1 MEEGVQ
7 LVLASKK
14 DSNGGAAHRRTKKV
28 TRGGA
33 PVARTQA
40 RPWREE
46 EAWWCSDFG
55 DGGAAGS
62 VSMMLGRRR
71 PTTVW
76 HRASAMAEMKWL
88 GGEGVVAPTQS
99 SGDCDELEELH
110 RSWARRL
117 ADAEKAT
124 TLLELRAR
132 AIA

>member
-1 MEEGVQ
+1 VVQ

-14 DSNGGAAHRRTKKV
+14 DSNGGAAHRHTKKV

-40 RPWREE
+40 RPWCEE
-46 EAWWCSDFG
+46 EAWWCFDFG
-55 DGGAAGS
+55 DGGAAGL

-76 HRASAMAEMKWL
+76 RGASAMAEMKWL
-88 GGEGVVAPTQS
+88 GGEGAVAPAQS
-99 SGDCDELEELH
+99 SGGRDKLEELH
-110 RSWARRL
+110 RSWARCL
-117 ADAEKAT
+117 ADAEKAMA
-124 TLLELRAR
+124 LLELRAR